1 MTEKNTISKK
11 VYRLLPMG
19 FSYIIDKTKTYT
31 ISEVKPYEKAKD
43 YCKHFVLTD
52 TDGNEVEIR
61 EWECVFCPNYDLDEV
76 SMINKYLSD
85 NQLYADGVWHD
96 GGDIM
101 VQVNWGDWKHDHLWL
116 RDLMQYLGYTH
127 ISEYVTEENRSDC
140 YSAEHTFHKN
150 N

>member
-19 FSYIIDKTKTYT
+19 FSYIIDKTKTYV
-31 ISEVKPYEKAKD
+31 ISAVKPYEEGKD

-85 NQLYADGVWHD
+85 NQLYTDGVWHD

-127 ISEYVTEENRSDC
+127 ISEYVTEENGSDC